1 MKNLLRI
8 LQALLFI
15 ATLSTCQ
22 VIVVKSEDTIPI
34 QSLEIINM
42 NSSLIQKHTMT
53 VTPIKTIGIKEKE
66 KIHLTKEE
74 KLILATI
81 IRLECGGSSFE
92 CQLAVGSV
100 VLNRMAYFNQSLRDV
115 IFAPNQ
121 FSTARLINKKTG
133 KSNYPPS
140 AQHIAAVEELVKNGS
155 TLPIHIMYFRAR
167 HFHTWTEPYRRI
179 DSTYFSYSKKY
190 M

>member
-15 ATLSTCQ
+15 AALSTCQ
-22 VIVVKSEDTIPI
+22 VIVVKSEETIPI

-42 NSSLIQKHTMT
+42 NSSLIQKHAMT
-53 VTPIKTIGIKEKE
+53 VTPIKIIEIKEKE

-115 IFAPNQ
+115 II
-121 FSTARLINKKTG
+121 S
-133 KSNYPPS
+133 
-140 AQHIAAVEELVKNGS
+140 QH
-155 TLPIHIMYFRAR
+155 
-167 HFHTWTEPYRRI
+167 
-179 DSTYFSYSKKY
+179 
-190 M
+190 